1 MHIFMSFFGQ
11 GPSSISKNKTTN
23 HQNCNRNMQTSI
35 FSTPAKMLGSIFL
48 LKKSNF
54 QRDLKGSGHILNRE
68 NTCTVKFEVC
78 GTF

>member
-35 FSTPAKMLGSIFL
+35 FSTLAKMLGSIFL
-48 LKKSNF
+48 LKK
-54 QRDLKGSGHILNRE
+54 
-68 NTCTVKFEVC
+68 
-78 GTF
+78 